1 MAWFVTSMPKYVHVT
16 SRPPGFVRHVP
27 EGSPPSLPAA
37 VELVSIH
44 RSNSV
49 SEDDGEKVAKPE
61 AIHGPWRARS
71 HRRAFA
77 RSVGESVT
85 GRRARNHRCDRRRT
99 GRKRPATSAC
109 FRLCVKRARAERQR
123 RGDIAVLFQLAL
135 LSDGRFFLPGPVA
148 PGRFPVF

>member
-1 MAWFVTSMPKYVHVT
+1 MAWFVTSMPEYVHVT

-27 EGSPPSLPAA
+27 EGSLPSPQP
-37 VELVSIH
+37 E
-44 RSNSV
+44 NSFRFIGPTAFRRMM
-49 SEDDGEKVAKPE
+49 EKKVAKPE
-61 AIHGPWRARS
+61 PIHGPWRARS
-71 HRRAFA
+71 HRRVFA
-77 RSVGESVT
+77 GESVT
-85 GRRARNHRCDRRRT
+85 GRRARNHRCDRQRT

-123 RGDIAVLFQLAL
+123 RGDIAVLFRLAL

>member
-1 MAWFVTSMPKYVHVT
+1 MAWFVTSMPNYVHVT

-27 EGSPPSLPAA
+27 EGSPHSPRQ
-37 VELVSIH
+37 E
-44 RSNSV
+44 NSFRFIGPTAFRRMM
-49 SEDDGEKVAKPE
+49 EKKVAKPE

-77 RSVGESVT
+77 GESVT

-109 FRLCVKRARAERQR
+109 LRETRARRRQR
-123 RGDIAVLFQLAL
+123 RGDIAVLFRLAL

-148 PGRFPVF
+148 SGRFPVF

>member
-1 MAWFVTSMPKYVHVT
+1 MSSMPKYGHVT

-27 EGSPPSLPAA
+27 EGSSPSPQR
-37 VELVSIH
+37 E
-44 RSNSV
+44 NSFRFIGPTAFRRMM
-49 SEDDGEKVAKPE
+49 EKKVAKPE

-77 RSVGESVT
+77 RSAGESVT

-109 FRLCVKRARAERQR
+109 FPPMRETRARAERQR

-148 PGRFPVF
+148 SGRFPVF